1 MNFQH
6 VTQAIQACYQDRL
19 PLFLAGPPGVG
30 KSAAVRQAATDLG
43 IELRDIRA
51 SQTDPVDWRGIPSII
66 DGKTQWCIPSFLPQS
81 GAGILFLDELNA
93 ASQSVQVALYQLI
106 LDRRIGDYELPAGWY
121 VMGAGN
127 RVEDRAAAGR
137 MSSALNNRLIH
148 LEQTADVDSWLSWFW
163 ERDLPEEVGF
173 FISFRRECLF
183 RFDPSSRESAFPT
196 PRSWESAAKLY
207 ARDLGADI
215 AMPLIAGAIGT
226 GAAAEFLAFCRIYK
240 ELPSLDGILMDPER
254 SPVPEEPSAR
264 AAVVSGLSKK
274 ASPASIGSI
283 LKYLARLPKEYEF
296 LGMKLSRRFA
306 PGIEQTRDAARW
318 MQANSKFLIAA

>member
-6 VTQAIQACYQDRL
+6 VTAAIAACYADRL

-163 ERDLPEEVGF
+163 EKDLPEEVGF

-207 ARDLGADI
+207 ARGLHSDI
-215 AMPLIAGAIGT
+215 ATSLISGCIGQ
-226 GAAAEFLAFCRIYK
+226 GAAMEFLAFCRIYK

-254 SPVPEEPSAR
+254 ANVPHEPSAI
-264 AAVVSGLSKK
+264 AATVSGLAKK
-274 ASPASIGSI
+274 ASPASIANI
-283 LKYLARLPKEYEF
+283 LKYTSRVSKEYEF
-296 LGMKLSRRFA
+296 LCLKLARRVC
-306 PGIEQTRDAARW
+306 PGIEQTRAFAQWAVNNKDF
-318 MQANSKFLIAA
+318 QIAA